1 MRTLHHSAPVY
12 VHLPDGK
19 NIMFFYGMA
28 ASKTPFQCA
37 SSPCYH
43 VPPPRAVA
51 RFPTDVKRLQG
62 ELWDDDMSL
71 DLDSMLEKQMDK
83 VRLELPGARA
93 AE

>member
-1 MRTLHHSAPVY
+1 M
-12 VHLPDGK
+12 
-19 NIMFFYGMA
+19 
-28 ASKTPFQCA
+28 
-37 SSPCYH
+37 
-43 VPPPRAVA
+43 A